1 MIIGL
6 IPSRLNSKR
15 LKNKPLLKIDGLPI
29 VVHTFKRAK
38 LSKKLDDVIVCADDE
53 KIVDVVKKH
62 GGKALL
68 TSKNH
73 KNGTE
78 RIFEVA
84 KKIKKTKMIIDIQGD
99 EPLVDPKDIDRVIDF
114 HKKNSHFDIVVPCM
128 KANTNINSRNL
139 VKVVFSENGK
149 ILYFSRA
156 QVPFDYKDKK
166 INYYRDLSIVSF
178 IESSFFPIP
187 PDVMIIPM
195 SLAKKEE
202 YLKIF
207 FIATLFSSLGG
218 LFGYFIGS
226 LFTDKA
232 IMIMEFYGYEEQV
245 LQLKNQLNSKS
256 GAYSLW
262 LGTLFLAGFT
272 PLPFKI
278 FTITSG
284 IINFNI
290 FTFFVICLISRGLR
304 FFIVAYFSVKFG
316 KPFVTFLEKKGGIWF
331 SVAGIVII
339 LMVLLV
345 YLIFR

>member
-1 MIIGL
+1 ML
-6 IPSRLNSKR
+6 
-15 LKNKPLLKIDGLPI
+15 
-29 VVHTFKRAK
+29 
-38 LSKKLDDVIVCADDE
+38 KKLYDKTLKLA
-53 KIVDVVKKH
+53 
-62 GGKALL
+62 A
-68 TSKNH
+68 H
-73 KNGTE
+73 K
-78 RIFEVA
+78 
-84 KKIKKTKMIIDIQGD
+84 
-99 EPLVDPKDIDRVIDF
+99 
-114 HKKNSHFDIVVPCM
+114 S
-128 KANTNINSRNL
+128 AN
-139 VKVVFSENGK
+139 F
-149 ILYFSRA
+149 Y
-156 QVPFDYKDKK
+156 
-166 INYYRDLSIVSF
+166 LSVVSF

-232 IMIMEFYGYEEQV
+232 IMLMGFYGYEEQV
-245 LQLKNQLNSKS
+245 LQLKNQLNSKG

-290 FTFFVICLISRGLR
+290 FAFFIICLISRGLR

-316 KPFVTFLEKKGGIWF
+316 KPFVSFLEKKGGMWF
-331 SVAGIVII
+331 SVVGILIII
-339 LMVLLV
+339 LVLLV

>member
-1 MIIGL
+1 M
-6 IPSRLNSKR
+6 
-15 LKNKPLLKIDGLPI
+15 LKKIYDKTLKL
-29 VVHTFKRAK
+29 A
-38 LSKKLDDVIVCADDE
+38 A
-53 KIVDVVKKH
+53 
-62 GGKALL
+62 
-68 TSKNH
+68 H
-73 KNGTE
+73 KNSN
-78 RIFEVA
+78 F
-84 KKIKKTKMIIDIQGD
+84 
-99 EPLVDPKDIDRVIDF
+99 
-114 HKKNSHFDIVVPCM
+114 
-128 KANTNINSRNL
+128 
-139 VKVVFSENGK
+139 
-149 ILYFSRA
+149 Y
-156 QVPFDYKDKK
+156 
-166 INYYRDLSIVSF
+166 LSFISF

-195 SLAKKEE
+195 SLAKKEK

-232 IMIMEFYGYEEQV
+232 IMLMGFYGYEEQV

-256 GAYSLW
+256 SAYSLW

-290 FTFFVICLISRGLR
+290 FTFFIICLISRGLR
-304 FFIVAYFSVKFG
+304 FFIVAYFSVKLG
-316 KPFVTFLEKKGGIWF
+316 KPFVSFLEKKGGMWF
-331 SVAGIVII
+331 SIVGILII
-339 LMVLLV
+339 MLVLLI

>member
-1 MIIGL
+1 M
-6 IPSRLNSKR
+6 
-15 LKNKPLLKIDGLPI
+15 LKNIYDKTLKLAA
-29 VVHTFKRAK
+29 HKSANFY
-38 LSKKLDDVIVCADDE
+38 LSV
-53 KIVDVVKKH
+53 
-62 GGKALL
+62 
-68 TSKNH
+68 
-73 KNGTE
+73 
-78 RIFEVA
+78 
-84 KKIKKTKMIIDIQGD
+84 
-99 EPLVDPKDIDRVIDF
+99 
-114 HKKNSHFDIVVPCM
+114 
-128 KANTNINSRNL
+128 
-139 VKVVFSENGK
+139 
-149 ILYFSRA
+149 
-156 QVPFDYKDKK
+156 
-166 INYYRDLSIVSF
+166 VSF

-195 SLAKKEE
+195 SLAKKDE

-207 FIATLFSSLGG
+207 IIATIFSSLGG

-232 IMIMEFYGYEEQV
+232 IMLMEFYGYEEQV
-245 LQLKNQLNSKS
+245 LQLKNQLDSKS

-290 FTFFVICLISRGLR
+290 FAFFIICLISRGLR

-316 KPFVTFLEKKGGIWF
+316 KPFVSFLEKKGGMWF
-331 SVAGIVII
+331 SVVGILIII
-339 LMVLLV
+339 LVLLV

>member
-1 MIIGL
+1 M
-6 IPSRLNSKR
+6 
-15 LKNKPLLKIDGLPI
+15 LKNLYDKTLKL
-29 VVHTFKRAK
+29 A
-38 LSKKLDDVIVCADDE
+38 A
-53 KIVDVVKKH
+53 
-62 GGKALL
+62 
-68 TSKNH
+68 H
-73 KNGTE
+73 KNSN
-78 RIFEVA
+78 FY
-84 KKIKKTKMIIDIQGD
+84 
-99 EPLVDPKDIDRVIDF
+99 LSVI
-114 HKKNSHFDIVVPCM
+114 
-128 KANTNINSRNL
+128 
-139 VKVVFSENGK
+139 
-149 ILYFSRA
+149 
-156 QVPFDYKDKK
+156 
-166 INYYRDLSIVSF
+166 SF

-195 SLAKKEE
+195 SLAKKEK

-232 IMIMEFYGYEEQV
+232 IMLMGFYGYEEQV
-245 LQLKNQLNSKS
+245 LQLKNQLNSKN

-290 FTFFVICLISRGLR
+290 FTFFIICLISRGLR
-304 FFIVAYFSVKFG
+304 FFIVAYFSVKLG
-316 KPFVTFLEKKGGIWF
+316 KPFVSFLEKKGGMWF
-331 SVAGIVII
+331 SIVGILIII
-339 LMVLLV
+339 LVLLV